1 MSDHHHQSFDRI
13 PFPIEKIVSNPPGAI
28 HINLVA
34 NGIDTVVVV
43 AALRSSHPPPR
54 GVLVLLWFGTPVVV
68 DGSIF
73 DKYHRSGTT
82 VPCDN
87 TNDCT
92 NNISDPSTGG

>member
-13 PFPIEKIVSNPPGAI
+13 PFPIEKIVSNPLGAI

-34 NGIDTVVVV
+34 NGIDTVVVMVV
-43 AALRSSHPPPR
+43 AAVRSSHPR
-54 GVLVLLWFGTPVVV
+54 GVVVWWFGNPVVFV
-68 DGSIF
+68 GSIF